1 MGGSSLE
8 DISLIGVKEFL
19 PFETLVLRLRET
31 TLHAGQGLPYA
42 TASIEMREYLPD
54 SLNITTGYVLRESL
68 LFQERLREHLLS
80 SFAIDTFSL
89 EGLVILDTPQGEVP
103 LAPPV
108 VEHMFLP
115 LVSPQQPERG
125 CARLS
130 LDVLLDGAH
139 RCYLARRLGESVRC
153 VRVSGVDEL
162 YQVPI
167 VPNGW
172 NEVAVM
178 DMVPERRFKKR
189 YLGESIAT
197 YRDFSGLGSEGYRA
211 GTRT

>member
-1 MGGSSLE
+1 MGGSSLG
-8 DISLIGVKEFL
+8 DISQIGVKEIF
-19 PFETLVLRLRET
+19 PFDTLVSRLRET
-31 TLHAGQGLPYA
+31 ALHSGTGLPYA
-42 TASIEMREYLPD
+42 AASIEMREYLPE
-54 SLNITTGYVLRESL
+54 SLNLTTGYVLRESL
-68 LFQERLREHLLS
+68 LFQERLREHLIRR
-80 SFAIDTFSL
+80 FGIDTLSL
-89 EGLVILDTPQGEVP
+89 DCLVILDTPQGEVP

-108 VEHMFLP
+108 VEHMYLP
-115 LVSPQQPERG
+115 VVSPQQPERG

-139 RCYLARRLGESVRC
+139 RCYLARRIGATVQC

-178 DMVPERRFKKR
+178 DVVPERRFKKR
-189 YLGESIAT
+189 YLGESIVM
-197 YRDFSGLGSEGYRA
+197 YRDFSSLGSTGYRK
-211 GTRT
+211 

>member
-1 MGGSSLE
+1 MGGNSLE
-8 DISLIGVKEFL
+8 DLSQIGVKEIF
-19 PFETLVLRLRET
+19 PFDTLVSRLRET
-31 TLHAGQGLPYA
+31 VLHSGTGLPYA

-68 LFQERLREHLLS
+68 LFQERLREHLLGR
-80 SFAIDTFSL
+80 FGIDTLFL
-89 EGLVILDTPQGEVP
+89 DCLVILDTPQGEVP

-178 DMVPERRFKKR
+178 DVVPERRFKKR
-189 YLGESIAT
+189 YLGESIVM
-197 YRDFSGLGSEGYRA
+197 YRDFSSLGSTGYRK
-211 GTRT
+211 